1 MSVLRLI
8 GPAVCGLVALGMAC
22 SSDSSGPNNS
32 PQSLVRVAGDSQGAL
47 SGNALQAPLTVRV
60 MGSNG
65 QPYTQGVTVTWSV
78 TSGSATLGTPT
89 VTSDSQGL
97 ARTTVT
103 LGATP
108 GAIGVQ
114 ASVASITPISFA
126 ATACDHPVMAL
137 DDTLDVALATTD
149 CRFNGFYTD
158 FFELSVPAGP
168 QGVILTEKSAVFDT
182 WLELYQRSG
191 NFLGF
196 DDDIDSTNQNSQ
208 LTAILATGDY
218 LIAPSSYEQRRTG
231 NYSIAAL
238 SRPASL
244 SACDLVWVTRGV
256 VVSDSVTPTDCVDS
270 TGGLHYADVVALYLV
285 AGTVLTV
292 SNKSAAFDA
301 ALFLHTGAGNAVAS
315 NNDSS
320 NATTDAFISYAV
332 AQTGAY
338 LLFAGT
344 NDSAGTG
351 AYTLSISASSS
362 INSGADQAGRQ
373 ILHMSGLRMP
383 KAVRERGWRH

>member
-1 MSVLRLI
+1 MRVLRLI
-8 GPAVCGLVALGMAC
+8 GPAVCGLVAFGIAC
-22 SSDSSGPNNS
+22 GSDAGGPNAS

-47 SGNALQAPLTVRV
+47 SGNALVTPLTVRV

-65 QPYTQGVTVTWSV
+65 QPYKQGVTVTWAV
-78 TSGSATLGTPT
+78 TSGAATLGTPT

-108 GAIGVQ
+108 GAVGVQ

-126 ATACDHPVMAL
+126 ATACDHPVIAL
-137 DDTLDVALATTD
+137 GDTLDVSLATTD

-168 QGVILTEKSAVFDT
+168 QGLILTEKSAVFDT

-191 NFLGF
+191 DFLGY

-208 LTAILATGDY
+208 LTAIVATGDY
-218 LIAPSSYEQRRTG
+218 LIAPSSYEQRKTG

-270 TGGLHYADVVALYLV
+270 TAGLHYADVVAMYLV

-292 SNKSAAFDA
+292 SHKSTAFDA
-301 ALFLHTGAGNAVAS
+301 ALFLHTGQGVAVAS
-315 NNDSS
+315 NNDS
-320 NATTDAFISYAV
+320 AAVTTDAFISYPV

-338 LLFAGT
+338 LLFAAT

-362 INSGADQAGRQ
+362 INGAPGAAGPHLLR
-373 ILHMSGLRMP
+373 MGGVRMP
-383 KAVRERGWRH
+383 KSLRQRGWRE

>member
-1 MSVLRLI
+1 MNVFRQI
-8 GPAVCGLVALGMAC
+8 GPALCGLVALGVAC
-22 SSDSSGPNNS
+22 SSDAGGPNVS
-32 PQSLVRVAGDSQGAL
+32 PQTLVRVAGDSQGAL
-47 SGNALQAPLTVRV
+47 SGSALVVPLTVRV
-60 MGSNG
+60 MGSDG
-65 QPYTQGVTVTWSV
+65 QPYKQGVTVTWSV
-78 TSGSATLGTPT
+78 TSGAATLGTPT
-89 VTSDSQGL
+89 VTSDTQGL

-114 ASVASITPISFA
+114 AAVASISPVTFA
-126 ATACDHPVMAL
+126 ATACDHPLLTL
-137 DDTLDVALATTD
+137 DDTLNVSLATTD
-149 CRFNGFYTD
+149 CKFNGFYTD
-158 FFELSVPAGP
+158 FFELSVLAGP
-168 QGVILTEKSAVFDT
+168 QGVILTEMSGVFDT

-191 NFLGF
+191 SFLGF
-196 DDDIDSTNQNSQ
+196 DDDIDSTNQNSR

-218 LIAPSSYEQRRTG
+218 LIAPSSYLTLRTG
-231 NYSIAAL
+231 NYSLAAL

-292 SNKSAAFDA
+292 SNKSSVFDA
-301 ALFLHTGAGNAVAS
+301 ALFLHSGAGASVAS
-315 NNDSS
+315 NNDS
-320 NATTDAFISYAV
+320 AATTTDAFLAYTV
-332 AQTGAY
+332 AQTGSY

-362 INSGADQAGRQ
+362 LNSAPAEAGPQ
-373 ILHMSGLRMP
+373 ILRMGGVRMP
-383 KAVRERGWRH
+383 KALRQRGWRG